1 MKFKKTSAAL
11 LVATMAVAG
20 SGYAW
25 ADEILINPTN
35 KSTEEQVEKTTDVT
49 TPEKGTTKVNLNE
62 DGSITTVY
70 DDGKVEKKTTE
81 PTEEADSTKETTTE
95 STDKA
100 ENSTEED
107 AKPTTEVTDNKFP
120 EIPEGYTAGNLVAL
134 KKAYKNAGSETAK
147 AAILRN
153 AERSIA
159 KFEAKQSANKEVT
172 TTEETTQVET
182 TTKTEVKAETAAP
195 APTVKEQRKAQQQEH
210 KAERKALQQ
219 EHKAEKQSLKQEQKA
234 EKQAGKGNEK

>member
-35 KSTEEQVEKTTDVT
+35 EATEEQVESTTDAT
-49 TPEKGTTKVNLNE
+49 TPEEGTTKVNLNE
-62 DGSITTVY
+62 DGTITTVY
-70 DDGKVEKKTTE
+70 EDGTVEENTNET
-81 PTEEADSTKETTTE
+81 TEEADSTKETTTE
-95 STDKA
+95 TTDKA
-100 ENSTEED
+100 EESKDEDSKPATEGKD
-107 AKPTTEVTDNKFP
+107 SKFP

-134 KKAYKNAGSETAK
+134 KKAYENAGNETAK

-153 AERSIA
+153 AERAIA
-159 KFEAKQSANKEVT
+159 KFEAKQAANQEVT

-182 TTKTEVKAETAAP
+182 TTETEVKVEKP
-195 APTVKEQRKAQQQEH
+195 ASTVKEQRKAQQQEH

-219 EHKAEKQSLKQEQKA
+219 EHKAEKQALKQEQKA

>member
-35 KSTEEQVEKTTDVT
+35 KSAEEQVET
-49 TPEKGTTKVNLNE
+49 TPEEGTTKVNLNE
-62 DGSITTVY
+62 DGTITTVY
-70 DDGKVEKKTTE
+70 EDGTVEEKTTE

-100 ENSTEED
+100 EETTNEES
-107 AKPTTEVTDNKFP
+107 KPATEVKDSKFP

-134 KKAYKNAGSETAK
+134 KKHMKMQETK
-147 AAILRN
+147 QQKQLFYVMLK
-153 AERSIA
+153 ERLL
-159 KFEAKQSANKEVT
+159 N
-172 TTEETTQVET
+172 
-182 TTKTEVKAETAAP
+182 
-195 APTVKEQRKAQQQEH
+195 
-210 KAERKALQQ
+210 
-219 EHKAEKQSLKQEQKA
+219 LKQN
-234 EKQAGKGNEK
+234 KQQIKK

>member
-35 KSTEEQVEKTTDVT
+35 ESAEEQVEATTDAT
-49 TPEKGTTKVNLNE
+49 TPEEGTTKVNLNE
-62 DGSITTVY
+62 DGTITTVY
-70 DDGKVEKKTTE
+70 EDGTVEEKTTE
-81 PTEEADSTKETTTE
+81 PTEEADSKKETTTE
-95 STDKA
+95 TTDKA
-100 ENSTEED
+100 EESTDED
-107 AKPTTEVTDNKFP
+107 SKPATEVKDSKFP

-134 KKAYKNAGSETAK
+134 KKAYENAGNETAK

-153 AERSIA
+153 AKRAIA
-159 KFEAKQSANKEVT
+159 KFEAKQTSNQEVT
-172 TTEETTQVET
+172 TTEETTKVET
-182 TTKTEVKAETAAP
+182 TETEVKTETEAP
-195 APTVKEQRKAQQQEH
+195 TATVKEQRKAQQQEH

-219 EHKAEKQSLKQEQKA
+219 EHKAKKQDLKQAQKA
-234 EKQAGKGNEK
+234 EKKAGKGNEK

>member
-35 KSTEEQVEKTTDVT
+35 KSAEEQVET
-49 TPEKGTTKVNLNE
+49 TPEEGTTKVNLNE

-70 DDGKVEKKTTE
+70 EDGTVEEKTTE

-100 ENSTEED
+100 EETTNEES
-107 AKPTTEVTDNKFP
+107 KPATEVKDSKFP

-134 KKAYKNAGSETAK
+134 KKAYENAGNETAK

-153 AERSIA
+153 AERAIA
-159 KFEAKQSANKEVT
+159 KFEAKQAANQEVT
-172 TTEETTQVET
+172 TTEETTQVES
-182 TTKTEVKAETAAP
+182 TTKTEVNAETETP

-219 EHKAEKQSLKQEQKA
+219 EHKAEKQALKQEQKA